1 VSSNRLGVYYSDIIP
16 VIVNGIKEL
25 DDRTINFSSAKIA
38 ELESRLTAKEVEI
51 STQRQLIDDLI
62 NRIQILEKKSK

>member
-1 VSSNRLGVYYSDIIP
+1 MSSNRLGVYYSDIIP